1 MTQAELAAAL
11 DVDRSTVAKWE
22 AGVATPRVKNLTRL
36 AQITGV
42 PVQKILGYSID
53 DNQDDKEEAQHVS
66 A

>member
-1 MTQAELAAAL
+1 MTQAELAVAL

-42 PVQKILGYSID
+42 PVQKILGYSVGD
-53 DNQDDKEEAQHVS
+53 GDQEEDTKCLDG
-66 A
+66 